1 MKYYW
6 LIVIILF
13 GIKLLKGKEL
23 SSYTIKWMW
32 AYVIYLLWLQ
42 VAVFDVN
49 WSKYEEDIFDYILF
63 AFVFP
68 LSLYLFFP
76 FIWKFLSR
84 WRLFKWIE
92 NKVDRWYDV
101 IKSKC

>member
-1 MKYYW
+1 MMKYYW
-6 LIVIILF
+6 LIIIILF

-23 SSYTIKWMW
+23 SSYTVKWMW

-42 VAVFDVN
+42 EESFYHTS
-49 WSKYEEDIFDYILF
+49 WSSDDAYVYIVLTF
-63 AFVFP
+63 IIP
-68 LSLYLFFP
+68 LGLYLIFP

-92 NKVDRWYDV
+92 DKVDRWYDV